1 MPETGDGTRCVQGGA
16 GPEHPVRPVIPGP
29 VLSATFHLGLPDDP
43 LPTDFYGRAGN
54 PTWRALE
61 TAIGDLDGGECVVF
75 ASGMAAVAAV
85 LRLRAGPGR
94 AALRRLLRDPRARRG
109 EDRGRRARG
118 AHRRTVARRSQAR
131 ASCCW
136 RPPPTRASTSAT
148 SPRSPPPRTPRARS
162 WPSTTPPP
170 PRSASARWRSAPTS
184 PLASD
189 TKALAGHD
197 DVVLGHVST
206 ARPRAGRPAARA
218 AHARQ
223 APGPARWRPGSPTA
237 GSPRSTCASPGR
249 PPTPPRVVEVLR
261 GHPAVAA
268 WRWPGHPDDPAHD
281 LARRQMRRWNGVI
294 GLTLASEA
302 AVGRFLAASRL
313 VASATSFGGVRTS
326 ADRRQRWGDAVPPG
340 LLRLS
345 VGCEDARRSRGR
357 RAGRAD
363 GAETRRRISH
373 SPNPP
378 GLWSDSRREVVA

>member
-16 GPEHPVRPVIPGP
+16 GPEHLGAPVIPGP

-61 TAIGDLDGGECVVF
+61 AAIGDLDGGECVVF

-85 LRLRAGPGR
+85 LRLRPGPRR
-94 AALRRLLRDPRARRG
+94 AALGRLLRDPRARGRG
-109 EDRGRRARG
+109 PRRPCEVPTAGPWPDLAG
-118 AHRRTVARRSQAR
+118 AGLVLLETPANPGLDVCDIAALAAAAHDAGALVAVDNTTATPLGQ
-131 ASCCW
+131 
-136 RPPPTRASTSAT
+136 RPLELGADLT
-148 SPRSPPPRTPRARS
+148 
-162 WPSTTPPP
+162 
-170 PRSASARWRSAPTS
+170 
-184 PLASD
+184 LASD

-206 ARPRAGRPAARA
+206 ADPALAARLRELRTRAGAGPGPMEAWL
-218 AHARQ
+218 AHRGLATLDLRLARQ
-223 APGPARWRPGSPTA
+223 AANA
-237 GSPRSTCASPGR
+237 AA
-249 PPTPPRVVEVLR
+249 VVEVLR

-268 WRWPGHPDDPAHD
+268 WRWSGHPDDPAHD

-340 LLRLS
+340 FLRLS
-345 VGCEDARRSRGR
+345 VGCEDADDLVADL
-357 RAGRAD
+357 RAALD
-363 GAETRRRISH
+363 TCLITLA
-373 SPNPP
+373 
-378 GLWSDSRREVVA
+378 